1 MKAQELRI
9 GNWLYDVEDGEYQV
23 EQICT
28 HRYDSTLIG
37 VVWRKRSCWTAV
49 EETQPIP
56 LTPEWLERFGFEY
69 EEGFADDYTKEPISL
84 YNNPFLEGWTV
95 ETIFSELIKKNM
107 LNIKYVH
114 QLQNLYFALTGQELE
129 LK

>member
-9 GNWLYDVEDGEYQV
+9 GNWINDLTGYECQVRGATSNGIWIHDVGGPGTEAAF
-23 EQICT
+23 
-28 HRYDSTLIG
+28 S
-37 VVWRKRSCWTAV
+37 
-49 EETQPIP
+49 PIP

-95 ETIFSELIKKNM
+95 ETIFSELIKENM